1 MYYGLYT
8 YDQQNKSNGESKST
22 EEVRQADTGDATPPP
37 YVKPDAGDLFWEDEQ
52 EVPNEECWA

>member
-22 EEVRQADTGDATPPP
+22 EEVCQADTGDATPPP
-37 YVKPDAGDLFWEDEQ
+37 YVKPDASDLFWEDEQ
-52 EVPNEECWA
+52 EVPNEEC